1 MLEQVLEALK
11 NKRNGQQSSSNPAN
25 NKKRYIIMTEI
36 LPGQDGDKVHY
47 PLPLTYIEEPEPDS
61 LRRTIDRM
69 RNQIKMQRSNTFSI
83 NSEPN
88 RGSRFNRLD
97 DFASIENENDQ
108 LRKQIAE
115 VERTFSLTNQE
126 FFNLSQ

>member
-1 MLEQVLEALK
+1 
-11 NKRNGQQSSSNPAN
+11 
-25 NKKRYIIMTEI
+25 MTEI

-69 RNQIKMQRSNTFSI
+69 RNQIKMQRSNTLSI